1 MGGMGG
7 GTVGVGGVVIA
18 LLLSVIFGQ
27 DFLSTLGTG
36 SAPAANP
43 AEEAA
48 RTRQE
53 EPQVDFITFVLN
65 DVQST
70 WHKIL
75 GSRYQDAKLVLFR
88 EGVQSACGTAPAAVG
103 PFYCPADQKVYID
116 LSFYD
121 DLDRR
126 FGAPGDFAQ
135 AYVLAHEIGH
145 HVQHLLGL
153 TGRVGRAQQADPSSG
168 NEMSVRLEL
177 QADCFAGVWGNSTAQ
192 RGLLEH
198 GDVEEGLGAA
208 AAVGDDRI
216 QQRGRGTINPES
228 FTHGSAAQR
237 TQWFRRGLESGDVRN
252 CDTFGR

>member
-1 MGGMGG
+1 V
-7 GTVGVGGVVIA
+7 GTVVIA
-18 LLLSVIFGQ
+18 LLLSVFFGQ

-36 SAPAANP
+36 AAPARNP
-43 AEEAA
+43 AEETA
-48 RTRQE
+48 RNRQE
-53 EPQVDFITFVLN
+53 EPRVEFITFVLN
-65 DVQST
+65 DVQAT
-70 WHKIL
+70 WRKLL

-88 EGVQSACGTAPAAVG
+88 DGVESACGTAPSAVG

-121 DLDRR
+121 DLDHR

-145 HVQHLLGL
+145 HVQHLLGV
-153 TGRVGRAQQADPSSG
+153 TDRVGRAQQSDPSTG
-168 NEMSVRLEL
+168 NQMSVRLEL
-177 QADCFAGVWGNSTAQ
+177 QADCFAGVWGNSTAE
-192 RGLLEH
+192 RGILEK
-198 GDVEEGLGAA
+198 GDIEEGLGAA

-216 QQRGRGTINPES
+216 QKRSRGSINPES

-237 TQWFRRGLESGDVRN
+237 SQWFRRGLESGDVRI